1 MKIAA
6 IDRNITVLFLF
17 FPGRLRVQRDG
28 REARDA
34 DQDADA
40 AHGPEGRAI
49 QGTAGPAAGDGRPS
63 LAGAG
68 KDTVIN

>member
-1 MKIAA
+1 M
-6 IDRNITVLFLF
+6 
-17 FPGRLRVQRDG
+17 QRDG

-40 AHGPEGRAI
+40 AHGPEGGAL
-49 QGTAGPAAGDGRPS
+49 QGAAGPAAGDGRPP

-68 KDTVIN
+68 KENLIK